1 MDQVGTGG
9 VMNKARLEWVLS
21 GLNQHA
27 LTVTEGHFLETAV
40 GDFDRNQALTEKQ
53 EEKLENLYKEKS
65 KLIPNKNPFSFKQSS
80 PKKVRPRRPDVRVS

>member
-1 MDQVGTGG
+1 
-9 VMNKARLEWVLS
+9 MNKARLEWVLS

-27 LTVTEGHFLETAV
+27 LTVTEDHFLETAV
-40 GDFDRNQALTEKQ
+40 GDFDKNQALTEKQ